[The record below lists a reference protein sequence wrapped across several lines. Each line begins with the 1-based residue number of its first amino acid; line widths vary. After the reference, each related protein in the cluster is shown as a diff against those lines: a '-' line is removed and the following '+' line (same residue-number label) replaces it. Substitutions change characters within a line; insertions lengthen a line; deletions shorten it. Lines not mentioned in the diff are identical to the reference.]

1 MRSDL
6 QKLCEELRIKCV
18 AEYGG
23 VEVPEGWTPGTHPY
37 KCKLTFKGR
46 ALTVPFFM
54 GPAHTS
60 EPTAADVLA
69 CVCSDA
75 RADEQTFEDWCSDF
89 GMDPDSRKA
98 EATYKAC
105 AAMGPRVRRFLGDS
119 FDAVAS
125 AEH

>member
-6 QKLCEELRIKCV
+6 TALCEELKIRCR

-23 VEVPEGWTPGTHPY
+23 VEVPEGWTHGTRGY
-37 KCKLTFKGR
+37 KCCLTFKGR
-46 ALTVPFFM
+46 SLTVPFFM
-54 GPAHTS
+54 GPAHTA

-75 RADEQTFEDWCSDF
+75 RADEQSFEEWCSEYGYDA
-89 GMDPDSRKA
+89 DSRKA
-98 EATYKAC
+98 EQTYKAC
-105 AAMGPRVRRFLGDS
+105 AAMGPRVRRFLGDAFES
-119 FDAVAS
+119 VAR